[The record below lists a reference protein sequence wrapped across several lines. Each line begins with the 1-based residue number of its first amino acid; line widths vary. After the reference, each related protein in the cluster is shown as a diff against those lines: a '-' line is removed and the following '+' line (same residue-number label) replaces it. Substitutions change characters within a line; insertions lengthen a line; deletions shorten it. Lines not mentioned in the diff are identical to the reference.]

1 MYVAFA
7 ILTLIVHVLFILWV
21 ICGALLTRGRP
32 FYAALHIT
40 SFAWAL
46 LIEIAPWNCPL
57 TLAENWFETRAG
69 IVPYH
74 GGFVLHYL
82 DALVYPTVSPVL
94 LTAAAAVVVAVN
106 VAIYARRWRA

>member
-46 LIEIAPWNCPL
+46 LIEIAP
-57 TLAENWFETRAG
+57 
-69 IVPYH
+69 
-74 GGFVLHYL
+74 
-82 DALVYPTVSPVL
+82 
-94 LTAAAAVVVAVN
+94 
-106 VAIYARRWRA
+106 